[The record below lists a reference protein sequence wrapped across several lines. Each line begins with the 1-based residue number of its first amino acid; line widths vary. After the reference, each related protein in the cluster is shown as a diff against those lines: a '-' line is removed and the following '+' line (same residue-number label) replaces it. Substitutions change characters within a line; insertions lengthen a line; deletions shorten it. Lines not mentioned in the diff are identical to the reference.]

1 MILKL
6 LKSQFVIYGIVGVGV
21 TLLKLLSLY
30 ILRDLFDVVTYLSV
44 TISYIIAVVTHFFIN
59 KHYTFKVD
67 EKKIMN
73 MMTVR
78 YFVALAVA
86 FVFYSGNIWILNQVV
101 ELPFYVAVFIALFL
115 SFIFNYLFHFR
126 ILAMNF
132 MKICLINF

>member
-44 TISYIIAVVTHFFIN
+44 IISYIIAVVTHFFIN

-86 FVFYSGNIWILNQVV
+86 FIFYSGNIWILNQVV
-101 ELPFYVAVFIALFL
+101 DLPFYIAVFIALFL
-115 SFIFNYLFHFR
+115 SFIFNYSTF
-126 ILAMNF
+126 AD
-132 MKICLINF
+132 KT

>member
-30 ILRDLFDVVTYLSV
+30 ILRDLFDMVTYLSV

-67 EKKIMN
+67 EKKIIN

-78 YFVALAVA
+78 YFIALAVA

-115 SFIFNYLFHFR
+115 SFIFNYFLYKKYVF
-126 ILAMNF
+126 I
-132 MKICLINF
+132 

>member
-44 TISYIIAVVTHFFIN
+44 IISYIIAVVTHFFIN
-59 KHYTFKVD
+59 KHYIFKLD

-78 YFVALAVA
+78 YFVALVVA
-86 FVFYSGNIWILNQVV
+86 FIFYSGNIWILNQVV
-101 ELPFYVAVFIALFL
+101 ELAFYVAVFIALFL
-115 SFIFNYLFHFR
+115 SFIFNYFLYKRYVFK
-126 ILAMNF
+126 N
-132 MKICLINF
+132 

>member
-21 TLLKLLSLY
+21 TLLKLFSLY
-30 ILRDLFDVVTYLSV
+30 ILRDVFEIVTYLSV

-78 YFVALAVA
+78 YFIALAVA

-115 SFIFNYLFHFR
+115 SFIFNYFLYKKYVF
-126 ILAMNF
+126 I
-132 MKICLINF
+132 

>member
-6 LKSQFVIYGIVGVGV
+6 LKSQFIIYGIVGVGV

-30 ILRDLFDVVTYLSV
+30 ILRDVFDMVTYLSV

-67 EKKIMN
+67 EKKIIN

-78 YFVALAVA
+78 YFIALAVA
-86 FVFYSGNIWILNQVV
+86 FIFYSGNIWILNQVV
-101 ELPFYVAVFIALFL
+101 ELAFYVAVFISLFL
-115 SFIFNYLFHFR
+115 SFIFNYFLYKKYVFV
-126 ILAMNF
+126 
-132 MKICLINF
+132 

>member
-30 ILRDLFDVVTYLSV
+30 ILRDVFDIVTYISV

-115 SFIFNYLFHFR
+115 SFVFNYFLYKKYVF
-126 ILAMNF
+126 I
-132 MKICLINF
+132 

>member
-30 ILRDLFDVVTYLSV
+30 ILRDLFDMVTYLSV

-67 EKKIMN
+67 EKKIIN

-78 YFVALAVA
+78 YFIALAVA
-86 FVFYSGNIWILNQVV
+86 FIFYSGNIWILNQVV
-101 ELPFYVAVFIALFL
+101 ELAFYVAVFISLFL
-115 SFIFNYLFHFR
+115 SFIFNYFSYKKYVF
-126 ILAMNF
+126 I
-132 MKICLINF
+132 

>member
-30 ILRDLFDVVTYLSV
+30 ILRDVFDVVTYLSV

-67 EKKIMN
+67 EKKIIN

-78 YFVALAVA
+78 YFIALVVA
-86 FVFYSGNIWILNQVV
+86 FIFYSANIWILNQVV

-115 SFIFNYLFHFR
+115 SFIFNYFLYKKYVFV
-126 ILAMNF
+126 
-132 MKICLINF
+132 

>member
-30 ILRDLFDVVTYLSV
+30 ILRDVFDVVTYLSV

-67 EKKIMN
+67 EKKIIN

-78 YFVALAVA
+78 YFIALAVA
-86 FVFYSGNIWILNQVV
+86 FIFYSGNIWILNQVV
-101 ELPFYVAVFIALFL
+101 ELAFYVAVFISLFL
-115 SFIFNYLFHFR
+115 SFIFNYFLYKKYVF
-126 ILAMNF
+126 I
-132 MKICLINF
+132 

>member
-6 LKSQFVIYGIVGVGV
+6 LKSQFIIYGIVGVGV

-30 ILRDLFDVVTYLSV
+30 ILRDVFDVVTYLSV

-67 EKKIMN
+67 EKKIIN

-78 YFVALAVA
+78 YFIALAVA
-86 FVFYSGNIWILNQVV
+86 FIFYSGNIWILNQVV
-101 ELPFYVAVFIALFL
+101 ELAFYFAVFISLFL
-115 SFIFNYLFHFR
+115 SFIFNYFLYKKYVFV
-126 ILAMNF
+126 
-132 MKICLINF
+132 

>member
-30 ILRDLFDVVTYLSV
+30 ILRDLFDMVTYLSV

-78 YFVALAVA
+78 YFVALVVA
-86 FVFYSGNIWILNQVV
+86 FIFYSGNIWILNQVV
-101 ELPFYVAVFIALFL
+101 ELVFYVAVFIALFL
-115 SFIFNYLFHFR
+115 SFIFNYFLYKKYVFV
-126 ILAMNF
+126 
-132 MKICLINF
+132 

>member
-30 ILRDLFDVVTYLSV
+30 ILRDLFDMVTYLSV

-67 EKKIMN
+67 EKKIIN

-78 YFVALAVA
+78 YFIALAVA
-86 FVFYSGNIWILNQVV
+86 FIFYSGNIWILNQVV

-115 SFIFNYLFHFR
+115 SFIFNYFLYKKYVFV
-126 ILAMNF
+126 
-132 MKICLINF
+132 

>member
-30 ILRDLFDVVTYLSV
+30 ILRDLFDMVTYLSV

-67 EKKIMN
+67 EKKIIN

-78 YFVALAVA
+78 YFIALAVA
-86 FVFYSGNIWILNQVV
+86 FIFYSGNIWILNQVV
-101 ELPFYVAVFIALFL
+101 ELAFYVAVFIALFL
-115 SFIFNYLFHFR
+115 SFIFSAFSASISSNSIALTD
-126 ILAMNF
+126 LN
-132 MKICLINF
+132 L

>member
-30 ILRDLFDVVTYLSV
+30 ILRDVFDVVTYLSV

-67 EKKIMN
+67 EKKIIN

-78 YFVALAVA
+78 YFIALAVA
-86 FVFYSGNIWILNQVV
+86 FIFYSGNIWILNQVV
-101 ELPFYVAVFIALFL
+101 ELAFYIAVFIALFL
-115 SFIFNYLFHFR
+115 SFIFSLSIF
-126 ILAMNF
+126 
-132 MKICLINF
+132 

>member
-30 ILRDLFDVVTYLSV
+30 ILRDLFDMVTYLSV

-78 YFVALAVA
+78 YFIALAVA
-86 FVFYSGNIWILNQVV
+86 FIFYSGNIWILNQVV
-101 ELPFYVAVFIALFL
+101 ELAFYFAVFISLFL
-115 SFIFNYLFHFR
+115 SFIFNYFLYKKYVFV
-126 ILAMNF
+126 
-132 MKICLINF
+132 

>member
-86 FVFYSGNIWILNQVV
+86 FIFYSGNIWILNQVV
-101 ELPFYVAVFIALFL
+101 ELVFYVAVFIALFL
-115 SFIFNYLFHFR
+115 SFIFNYFLYKRYVFK
-126 ILAMNF
+126 N
-132 MKICLINF
+132 

>member
-30 ILRDLFDVVTYLSV
+30 VLRDVFDIVTYLSV

-78 YFVALAVA
+78 YFVALVVA
-86 FVFYSGNIWILNQVV
+86 FIFYSGNIWILNQVV
-101 ELPFYVAVFIALFL
+101 ELAFYVAVFIALFL
-115 SFIFNYLFHFR
+115 SFIFNYFLYKRYVFK
-126 ILAMNF
+126 N
-132 MKICLINF
+132 

>member
-44 TISYIIAVVTHFFIN
+44 IISYIIAVVTHFFIN

-67 EKKIMN
+67 EKKIIN

-78 YFVALAVA
+78 YFIALAVA
-86 FVFYSGNIWILNQVV
+86 FIFYSGNIWILNQVV
-101 ELPFYVAVFIALFL
+101 ELAFYVAVFISLFL
-115 SFIFNYLFHFR
+115 SFIFNYFLYKKYVFV
-126 ILAMNF
+126 
-132 MKICLINF
+132 

>member
-30 ILRDLFDVVTYLSV
+30 ILRDVFVLNTVFSVVV
-44 TISYIIAVVTHFFIN
+44 SYIIAVVTHFFIN

-67 EKKIMN
+67 EKKIIN

-78 YFVALAVA
+78 YFIALAVA
-86 FVFYSGNIWILNQVV
+86 FIFYSGNIWILNQVV
-101 ELPFYVAVFIALFL
+101 ELAFYFAVFISLFL
-115 SFIFNYLFHFR
+115 SFIFNYFLYKKYVFV
-126 ILAMNF
+126 
-132 MKICLINF
+132 

>member
-30 ILRDLFDVVTYLSV
+30 ILRDLFDMVTYLSV

-67 EKKIMN
+67 EKKIIN
-73 MMTVR
+73 MITVR
-78 YFVALAVA
+78 YFIALAVA
-86 FVFYSGNIWILNQVV
+86 FIFYSGNIWILNQVV
-101 ELPFYVAVFIALFL
+101 ELAFYVAVFISLFL
-115 SFIFNYLFHFR
+115 SFIFNYFLYKKYVFV
-126 ILAMNF
+126 
-132 MKICLINF
+132 

>member
-30 ILRDLFDVVTYLSV
+30 VLRDVFDIVTYLSV

-86 FVFYSGNIWILNQVV
+86 FIFYSGNIWILNQVV
-101 ELPFYVAVFIALFL
+101 ELVFYVAVFIALFL
-115 SFIFNYLFHFR
+115 SFIFNYFLYKRYVFK
-126 ILAMNF
+126 N
-132 MKICLINF
+132 

>member
-30 ILRDLFDVVTYLSV
+30 ILRDVFDIVTYLSV
-44 TISYIIAVVTHFFIN
+44 TISYIIAVITHFFIN

-86 FVFYSGNIWILNQVV
+86 FIFYSGNIWILNQVV
-101 ELPFYVAVFIALFL
+101 DLPFYIAVFIALFL
-115 SFIFNYLFHFR
+115 SFIFNYFLYKKYVF
-126 ILAMNF
+126 I
-132 MKICLINF
+132 

>member
-67 EKKIMN
+67 EKKIIN

-78 YFVALAVA
+78 YFIALVVA
-86 FVFYSGNIWILNQVV
+86 FIFYSANIWILNQVV

-115 SFIFNYLFHFR
+115 SFIFNYFLYKKYVFV
-126 ILAMNF
+126 
-132 MKICLINF
+132 

>member
-6 LKSQFVIYGIVGVGV
+6 LKRQFIMYGLVGVGV

-30 ILRDLFDVVTYLSV
+30 VLRDILEIVTYVSI
-44 TISYIIAVVTHFFIN
+44 TISYIIAVTTHFFIN

-78 YFVALAVA
+78 YFLALSVA
-86 FVFYSGNIWILNQVV
+86 FVFYAGNIWVLNQLV

-115 SFIFNYLFHFR
+115 SFIFNYFLYKKFVF
-126 ILAMNF
+126 I
-132 MKICLINF
+132 

>member
-6 LKSQFVIYGIVGVGV
+6 LKSQFIIYGIVGVGV

-30 ILRDLFDVVTYLSV
+30 ILRDLFDMVTYLSV

-67 EKKIMN
+67 EKKIIN

-78 YFVALAVA
+78 YFIALAVA
-86 FVFYSGNIWILNQVV
+86 FIFYSGNIWILNQVV
-101 ELPFYVAVFIALFL
+101 ELAFYFAVFISLFL
-115 SFIFNYLFHFR
+115 SFIFNYFLYKKYVFV
-126 ILAMNF
+126 
-132 MKICLINF
+132 

>member
-6 LKSQFVIYGIVGVGV
+6 LKSQFIIYGIVGVGV

-30 ILRDLFDVVTYLSV
+30 ILRDVFEIVTYLSV

-78 YFVALAVA
+78 YFVALALA
-86 FVFYSGNIWILNQVV
+86 FIFYSGNIWVLNQVI

-115 SFIFNYLFHFR
+115 SFIFNYFLYKKYVF
-126 ILAMNF
+126 I
-132 MKICLINF
+132 

>member
-6 LKSQFVIYGIVGVGV
+6 LKSQFIIYGIVGVGV
-21 TLLKLLSLY
+21 TLLKLLFLY
-30 ILRDLFDVVTYLSV
+30 ILRDVFDVVTYLSV

-86 FVFYSGNIWILNQVV
+86 FIFYSGNIWILNQVV

-115 SFIFNYLFHFR
+115 SFIFNYFLYKKYVF
-126 ILAMNF
+126 I
-132 MKICLINF
+132 

>member
-30 ILRDLFDVVTYLSV
+30 VLRDVFILNTVFSVVV
-44 TISYIIAVVTHFFIN
+44 SYIIAVVTHFFIN

-78 YFVALAVA
+78 YFVALVVA
-86 FVFYSGNIWILNQVV
+86 FIFYSGNIWILNQVV
-101 ELPFYVAVFIALFL
+101 DLPFYIAVFIALFL
-115 SFIFNYLFHFR
+115 SFIFNYFLYKRYVFK
-126 ILAMNF
+126 N
-132 MKICLINF
+132 

>member
-30 ILRDLFDVVTYLSV
+30 ILRDLFDMVTYLSV

-86 FVFYSGNIWILNQVV
+86 FIFYSGNIWILNQVV
-101 ELPFYVAVFIALFL
+101 ELAFYVAVFIALFL
-115 SFIFNYLFHFR
+115 SFIFNYFLYKNYVF
-126 ILAMNF
+126 
-132 MKICLINF
+132 KD

>member
-30 ILRDLFDVVTYLSV
+30 ILRDLFDMVTYLSV

-67 EKKIMN
+67 EKKII
-73 MMTVR
+73 VCR
-78 YFVALAVA
+78 IFFV
-86 FVFYSGNIWILNQVV
+86 N
-101 ELPFYVAVFIALFL
+101 
-115 SFIFNYLFHFR
+115 
-126 ILAMNF
+126 
-132 MKICLINF
+132 